1 MKPLILCL
9 LLVQSLCVNA
19 QTTNILPDCTDVL
32 LLSETNSIAI
42 FIEGCR
48 VDSVQALQ
56 SALDKLPRAE
66 KTAGVMLRFDP
77 ATVPMKK
84 AMDTSEKIYQCGVP
98 VIYLFDIAKLY
109 SPREI
114 ADDPYL
120 FALNRMPRYSS
131 VLRILD
137 LNRFLLLPSGSP
149 PPSARP
155 DLPST
160 ATSIV
165 ASVLILALS
174 VAAYLAGLYSSRFQ
188 KPWWTLGYII
198 PVILTAIVAVARWLP
213 ALEMKLP
220 FRLLMHDRR
229 EYVVMAAATALLL
242 AVPVGRLTRKTTAVL
257 TTVFASLFVLHF
269 SLLPFLLPI
278 FNRSEL
284 LEIRTSFDSYGVCM
298 QNTGYTCGPAAAVSA
313 LRRLDISADEG
324 ELAVFAHS
332 TSSAGTP
339 PELLCSAISR
349 LHGSQGALCSF
360 EVFANLPE
368 VHGRLPLIAVMK
380 FGVLVDHYVTVLRV
394 TDSYVTVADPARG
407 LRVMSIPDFLSEW
420 RGSGI
425 VLSRK

>member
-1 MKPLILCL
+1 
-9 LLVQSLCVNA
+9 
-19 QTTNILPDCTDVL
+19 
-32 LLSETNSIAI
+32 
-42 FIEGCR
+42 
-48 VDSVQALQ
+48 
-56 SALDKLPRAE
+56 
-66 KTAGVMLRFDP
+66 
-77 ATVPMKK
+77 
-84 AMDTSEKIYQCGVP
+84 
-98 VIYLFDIAKLY
+98 
-109 SPREI
+109 
-114 ADDPYL
+114 
-120 FALNRMPRYSS
+120 
-131 VLRILD
+131 
-137 LNRFLLLPSGSP
+137 
-149 PPSARP
+149 
-155 DLPST
+155 
-160 ATSIV
+160 
-165 ASVLILALS
+165 
-174 VAAYLAGLYSSRFQ
+174 
-188 KPWWTLGYII
+188 
-198 PVILTAIVAVARWLP
+198 
-213 ALEMKLP
+213 MKLP

-278 FNRSEL
+278 FNRADL
-284 LEIRTSFDSYGVCM
+284 IEIRTSFDSYGVCM

-313 LRRLDISADEG
+313 LRSLDISADEG

-360 EVFANLPE
+360 EVFSNLRE

-420 RGSGI
+420 RRSGI
-425 VLSRK
+425 VLTREHK